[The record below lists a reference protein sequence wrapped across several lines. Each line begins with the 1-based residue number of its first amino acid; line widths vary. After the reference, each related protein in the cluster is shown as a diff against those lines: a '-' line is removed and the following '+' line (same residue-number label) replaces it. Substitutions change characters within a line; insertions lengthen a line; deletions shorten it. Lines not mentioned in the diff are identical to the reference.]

1 MELFERVKQVARR
14 YFQTDKALAEALGIP
29 QSTFSAWCNTR
40 RQDNLWPHLAKIA
53 ELCPYV
59 RREWLYYE
67 EGSML
72 EPESTAQPVTPAQ
85 NKPDELTALQERV
98 AALEAELHEE
108 RRLNRQL
115 TTRLLVD
122 GAGDKG
128 AVNNTG
134 KAGEGAG

>member
-53 ELCPYV
+53 ELCPHV

-72 EPESTAQPVTPAQ
+72 EPESTSQPVAPAQ

-98 AALEAELHEE
+98 AALEAELREE
-108 RRLNRQL
+108 RHLNRQL

-122 GAGDKG
+122 GVGDKG
-128 AVNNTG
+128 AANNTG
-134 KAGEGAG
+134 KVGEGAG